1 MRIPHVPG
9 DPQKSRESLYE
20 YGPSLY
26 ARGMPCTCKGPYA
39 CKGPYT
45 CQGSYRYGDPI
56 RTVILMRMGNPYTHG
71 DGP

>member
-26 ARGMPCTCKGPYA
+26 ARGMPCTCKGPY
-39 CKGPYT
+39 T

-56 RTVILMRMGNPYTHG
+56 GTVILSVQ
-71 DGP
+71 